1 MKWMRYTARTIIVL
15 WAGFWVLFVVG
26 EAITG
31 GGHYGGGNGKE
42 ALKGILALGAIL
54 LIIAGGIYL
63 AWRRELVAG
72 ISLMLIS
79 LLVLVAYFLRFGASL
94 NLSKMAPVL
103 LIMVLPLL
111 VAGLLFLISV
121 LSKRMSPPSQ

>member
-31 GGHYGGGNGKE
+31 GGHGEVSRKE
-42 ALKGILALGAIL
+42 ALKGILTAGAIL

-72 ISLMLIS
+72 VSLMLIS
-79 LLVLVAYFLRFGASL
+79 LLVLVAYLLRFGASL
-94 NLSKMAPVL
+94 NLSKMTPVL
-103 LIMVLPLL
+103 LVMALPLL
-111 VAGLLFLISV
+111 VAGILFLISG
-121 LSKRMSPPSQ
+121 LSKRISPPSQ